1 MSLAVWLVLWSLN
14 LKGCEL
20 GEEFPIFSCSFSW
33 YGSLI
38 VELNGIW
45 VLQAFIA
52 LAPMHSFLVDP
63 LGLWFLFPITYFW
76 IATVVLLFQV
86 VKRIAFRSARSSE
99 SG

>member
-14 LKGCEL
+14 IKGCEL

-45 VLQAFIA
+45 VLQAFYRSRANVFVSRRPAWVMVPVSNNLLLDRDSRTA
-52 LAPMHSFLVDP
+52 L
-63 LGLWFLFPITYFW
+63 
-76 IATVVLLFQV
+76 
-86 VKRIAFRSARSSE
+86 
-99 SG
+99 SGREAYSLP